1 MKGCVSPCLLLA
13 ALLYFAG
20 GLFQVLGRETSS
32 MAGIF
37 GNMSAQSPAARAE
50 EPEDSIGKE
59 RKETIP
65 EEAFLADFAVIVQ
78 TPELPTGCEITALT
92 MILGYY
98 GYVVDKT
105 VMASDYLPVL
115 PAEFYQGTD
124 GKLYGPD
131 MEDYFVGDPFSSG
144 YICGPGAIAA
154 AGDRYLAEQGSRM
167 RVEDMTGAS
176 PETLYRLV
184 ARGIPALV
192 WVTIEMKE
200 RREAQGWYTED
211 GRYME
216 WSSNDHGAVLIGYS
230 EDTVTVADPILGLR
244 VYGRN
249 TFERVFASR
258 GNQCVI
264 LGNL

>member
-1 MKGCVSPCLLLA
+1 MKGCVSSCLLLA

-32 MAGIF
+32 MVGIF
-37 GNMSAQSPAARAE
+37 GNMSAQRPVTRTE
-50 EPEDSIGKE
+50 EPGDSIGEE

-65 EEAFLADFAVIVQ
+65 DEAFLADFAVILQ
-78 TPELPTGCEITALT
+78 MPQLPTGCEITALT

-131 MEDYFVGDPFSSG
+131 MEDHFVGDPASSG
-144 YICGPGAIAA
+144 YVCGPGAIVA
-154 AGDRYLAEQGSRM
+154 AGNRYLAEQGSRM

-184 ARGIPALV
+184 ARGIPVLV
-192 WVTIEMKE
+192 WVTIGMKE
-200 RREAQGWYTED
+200 RREVQGWYTED

-244 VYGRN
+244 VYSRSM
-249 TFERVFASR
+249 FERVFASR
-258 GNQCVI
+258 ENQCVI
-264 LGNL
+264 LRNM